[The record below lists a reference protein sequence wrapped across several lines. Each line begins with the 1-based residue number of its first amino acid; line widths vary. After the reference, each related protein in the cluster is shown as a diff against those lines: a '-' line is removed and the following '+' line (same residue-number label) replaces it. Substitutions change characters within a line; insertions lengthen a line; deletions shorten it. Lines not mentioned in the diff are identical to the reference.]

1 MAQMWDQPI
10 TFGLD
15 LRPVQQEETRSF
27 NGKCGKEIKAMD
39 GQRFSG
45 EPNMIKVF
53 ILLEVT
59 SRKALPLPLRL
70 PVFILKK

>member
-45 EPNMIKVF
+45 EPTTI
-53 ILLEVT
+53 ILLNGH
-59 SRKALPLPLRL
+59 SIQLSSKLSLP
-70 PVFILKK
+70 